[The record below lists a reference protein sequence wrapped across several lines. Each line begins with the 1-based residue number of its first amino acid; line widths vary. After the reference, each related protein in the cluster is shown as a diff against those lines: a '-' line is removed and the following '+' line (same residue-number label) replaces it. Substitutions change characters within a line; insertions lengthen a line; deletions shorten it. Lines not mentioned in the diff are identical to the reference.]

1 MATLAT
7 YIYCNRFHES
17 KSVLICAL
25 RCPYWRGCK
34 DWAGALAGEKKE
46 MIVTEVTEYATR
58 KGLAII
64 PDVWNPLAPAK
75 RRRKQPTAKLA
86 LSPSDGG
93 PSATSSDPA
102 QSVGRLEGG
111 SPPSRTLRRA
121 ASQSQRGKHV
131 MMNEEKLTEKRH
143 NLPLSPR
150 DIGGKVKPAIK
161 RKQATAQGTRRAKN
175 PTASSTVYLILEKNG
190 RYREVKTE
198 DEMKRIAIEIAGKGK
213 KGVRFARATLL
224 EAEVT
229 FRPAR

>member
-1 MATLAT
+1 MTTLGT
-7 YIYCNRFHES
+7 YLYCNRFHES

-46 MIVTEVTEYATR
+46 MIVAEVTEYATR
-58 KGLAII
+58 KGIAIN
-64 PDVWNPLAPAK
+64 PDVWDPLAPAK

-86 LSPSDGG
+86 LAPPDGG
-93 PSATSSDPA
+93 PSAISSDPA

-111 SPPSRTLRRA
+111 SPSRRTLRRA

-131 MMNEEKLTEKRH
+131 MMNEEKLTEKR
-143 NLPLSPR
+143 NLTLSSR
-150 DIGGKVKPAIK
+150 DVGSKVKPAVK
-161 RKQATAQGTRRAKN
+161 RKRTTAEGTRRVKN
-175 PTASSTVYLILEKNG
+175 LTGSSTVYLILEKNG
-190 RYREVKTE
+190 PYREVKSE

-213 KGVRFARATLL
+213 KGVRFARAMLL